1 MIRSAK
7 LLQISHDSSR
17 YRRKNLRHYGWLPQP
32 AAARA
37 IGKVVRSVSS
47 SQILAPVA
55 GHVHGQL
62 ETAPDTQFIESAPQ
76 VVLDDLL
83 GRANEPANFT
93 IGKALPD
100 QGGYLDFF
108 GG

>member
-1 MIRSAK
+1 MVTSAG
-7 LLQISHDSSR
+7 SGP
-17 YRRKNLRHYGWLPQP
+17 RHRES
-32 AAARA
+32 RA
-37 IGKVVRSVSS
+37 IGFFEP
-47 SQILAPVA
+47 ILAPVA